1 MPLHLKFSK
10 MSTFKALLILLVLT
24 SLFID
29 DSKAF
34 RFRRLK
40 DRVVNAVRRIG
51 SAIREVIKPVCQEA
65 CPKVCPVVGSAVG
78 LPSGITEIG
87 CHIGCNKL
95 CKRSIPSFVMSDV
108 QYRVQ
113 PMSKNFSHYD
123 LNGDKLISPEEFS
136 RAENLPLLEVYDIFK
151 FADVD
156 GDLMLDTDE
165 FETAPFVFTSEMAA
179 KINRMIEN
187 KDRKDDTTP
196 IIVQDVFNIT
206 NQTSPSNNTQH
217 ISERY

>member
-1 MPLHLKFSK
+1 